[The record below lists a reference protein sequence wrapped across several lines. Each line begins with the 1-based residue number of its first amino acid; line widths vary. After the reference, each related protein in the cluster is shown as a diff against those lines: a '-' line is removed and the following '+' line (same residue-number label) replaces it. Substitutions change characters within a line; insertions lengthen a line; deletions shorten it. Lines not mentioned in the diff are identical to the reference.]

1 MAISSKGGR
10 AAGVVYSFQDQ
21 VSSLCYSVLSKSRF
35 LLIVLVVECREEH
48 IGVQVDGDDVGT
60 LVSCQ
65 RRCCGIHLLQ
75 VQPEGKKHN
84 HTASSISK
92 SRLYFQ

>member
-1 MAISSKGGR
+1 
-10 AAGVVYSFQDQ
+10 VVYSFQDE
-21 VSSLCYSVLSKSRF
+21 VSSLCYSILFNRL

-48 IGVQVDGDDVGT
+48 IGVQVDGDDAGT

-65 RRCCGIHLLQ
+65 RWCRGLHLRQ

-84 HTASSISK
+84 HTATSTISQ
-92 SRLYFQ
+92 S